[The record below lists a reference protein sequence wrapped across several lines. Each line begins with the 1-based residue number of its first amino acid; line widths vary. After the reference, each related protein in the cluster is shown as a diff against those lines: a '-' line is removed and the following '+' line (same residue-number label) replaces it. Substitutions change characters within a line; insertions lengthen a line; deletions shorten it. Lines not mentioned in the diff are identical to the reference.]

1 MLNWQGWAANFLGWV
16 TGGTPDPEGC
26 AFQAD
31 AFANSA
37 FSVCPDATGVG
48 GWLPQKRGR
57 KRATVVYKDKAY
69 LVPDGA
75 EQAFVQALLDAEP
88 VPKKI
93 RPLAKPAPVIPQIEQ
108 EPLPEWVE
116 TVWPEYPHLLAE
128 FQRQAA
134 DQMLLHLDAI
144 VRERIRA
151 LEEDDDDV
159 VLLLT

>member
-1 MLNWQGWAANFLGWV
+1 MLNWQGWAANFLGW
-16 TGGTPDPEGC
+16 
-26 AFQAD
+26 
-31 AFANSA
+31 
-37 FSVCPDATGVG
+37 ATGSAPEPPVTTPVAG
-48 GWLPQKRGR
+48 GGSAKRR
-57 KRATVVYKDKAY
+57 KRATVVYKDKTY

-93 RPLAKPAPVIPQIEQ
+93 KPLAKPAPVIPQIEQ

-151 LEEDDDDV
+151 MEEDEDD
-159 VLLLT
+159 VLLLLT